1 MKIMTTLWS
10 KALRLAFAGLLL
22 AGTVTLLPACGGSDG
37 GDDDNPVT
45 NTPATASLKVFTT
58 TLSNGDVVNPN
69 QVSSVVIKF
78 SKVINITSA
87 QLITLNGQAVSGA
100 TASGQDLTIP
110 LSLAYSTSYTLTV
123 GAKAIYSTDGTAY
136 NEAYTL
142 TFSTTE
148 DPTANLPEIDSS
160 KIDALSNASATEAAK
175 KVYAF
180 LLENYGKKV
189 ISAAMANVNWNTNEA
204 DLVYKATGKYP
215 AINTFDYVHLPW
227 SPANWIDY
235 SNITVAKNWWNANGL
250 IAAGW
255 HWIVP
260 ASQDKASDLNSYT
273 YEPGSTTFRA
283 QNIFTEGSWEQ
294 QTAAND
300 LSKLASML
308 KLLQDEGIAVIWRP
322 LHEASGKW
330 FWWGYSGADTYV
342 KLWRYVY
349 DYLKAQ
355 NINNLIWVW
364 TSQGDD
370 ADWYPGNAYVDI
382 IGRDLYKAKS
392 ATDNAAEFALTAK
405 AYPNKMVTLSE
416 CGSVGTISAQWEAG
430 GYWSYF
436 MPWYSYDATTLNGH
450 EHADTAW
457 WKDAMSSSYV
467 LTREDMPS
475 WK

>member
-1 MKIMTTLWS
+1 
-10 KALRLAFAGLLL
+10 
-22 AGTVTLLPACGGSDG
+22 
-37 GDDDNPVT
+37 
-45 NTPATASLKVFTT
+45 
-58 TLSNGDVVNPN
+58 
-69 QVSSVVIKF
+69 
-78 SKVINITSA
+78 
-87 QLITLNGQAVSGA
+87 
-100 TASGQDLTIP
+100 
-110 LSLAYSTSYTLTV
+110 
-123 GAKAIYSTDGTAY
+123 
-136 NEAYTL
+136 
-142 TFSTTE
+142 
-148 DPTANLPEIDSS
+148 
-160 KIDALSNASATEAAK
+160 
-175 KVYAF
+175 VYAF

-235 SNITVAKNWWNANGL
+235 SNISVAKNWWNANGL

-260 ASQDKASDLNSYT
+260 ASEDKANDLNSYT
-273 YEPGSTTFRA
+273 YEPGKTTFRA
-283 QNIFTEGSWEQ
+283 KNIFTEGSWEQ

-300 LSKLASML
+300 LSKLAQML

-342 KLWRYVY
+342 KLWQYVY

-370 ADWYPGNAYVDI
+370 ADWYPGDAYVDI
-382 IGRDLYKAKS
+382 IGRDLYNAKS
-392 ATDNAAEFALTAK
+392 ATDNAAEFAATAK
-405 AYPNKMVTLSE
+405 AYPHKMVTLSE
-416 CGSVGTISAQWEAG
+416 CGNVGTISAQWEAG
-430 GYWSYF
+430 GRWSYF
-436 MPWYSYDATTLNGH
+436 MPWYTYDAKTLDGH

-457 WKDAMSSSYV
+457 WKDAMSSSNV
-467 LTREDMPS
+467 ISRADLPS